1 MHERT
6 FLAAMI
12 GLDVMLIL
20 AGGAMG
26 WGYGGRGSVGT
37 GLLSMALIG
46 MIGGFAI
53 YHLNVFVF
61 DLAESGTSARDAAWV
76 TAGFAGAVLIG
87 GLAAI

>member
-6 FLAAMI
+6 FIAAMI

-26 WGYGGRGSVGT
+26 WGYGGRGGIMA
-37 GLLSMALIG
+37 GLLSVSLIG
-46 MIGGFAI
+46 LVGGFAI

-61 DLAESGTSARDAAWV
+61 DLAESGTSVRDAAWV
-76 TAGFAGAVLIG
+76 TAVFAGAVVIG